1 MPIGG
6 EQPAD
11 EQRDQ
16 PAELPE
22 HVEAGEDPTARVLG
36 GVALQ
41 TATSS
46 GHRTSWC
53 N

>member
-1 MPIGG
+1 VSCGITLP
-6 EQPAD
+6 PAD

-36 GVALQ
+36 CGSADRDLLRASNKLV
-41 TATSS
+41 
-46 GHRTSWC
+46 
-53 N
+53 